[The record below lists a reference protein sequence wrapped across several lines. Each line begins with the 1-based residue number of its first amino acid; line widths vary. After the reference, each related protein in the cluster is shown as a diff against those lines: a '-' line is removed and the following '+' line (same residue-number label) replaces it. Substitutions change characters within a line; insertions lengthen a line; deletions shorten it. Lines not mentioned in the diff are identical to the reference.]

1 MSIKA
6 VLLDLDDTLI
16 TSNQIYDKALR
27 YCSDFLAD
35 LYGLDKEKF
44 FQISVQKHILI
55 QDNFPSV
62 HTRHSRILVFRF
74 ALEEA
79 HVKYNLAVLPEV
91 EDMYWN
97 YFLDTV
103 QVFPEVFDTLEELR
117 KQGYL
122 LAVVSDGSLALR
134 IRKVEKTHILPFLDE
149 VVASEEVIFEKPFS
163 AIFTLALSRLQVEP
177 EQAIML
183 GNDYKSDIR
192 GAQMLGI
199 KAGLFNP
206 PKFANILGDPSDTT
220 PDFEISRF
228 SELLEV
234 VKKW

>member
-16 TSNQIYDKALR
+16 TSSQVYRKALR
-27 YCSDFLAD
+27 YCSDFLAN
-35 LYGLDKEKF
+35 LYNLDKDEF
-44 FQISVQKHILI
+44 FNISVQKHLLI
-55 QDNFPSV
+55 QDNFPTV

-79 HVKYNLAVLPEV
+79 NVKYDLAILPEV

-103 QVFPEVFDTLEELR
+103 QVFPEVFDTLSEL
-117 KQGYL
+117 KKMGLY
-122 LAVVSDGSLALR
+122 LAVISDGSLALR
-134 IRKVEKTHILPFLDE
+134 IRKLEKTHILPFLDQ

-192 GAQMLGI
+192 GAQMVGI

-206 PKFANILGDPSDTT
+206 PKLGAVVGDPSDTT